1 MNIGIVGLGH
11 LGKIHL
17 KLLSEIPDF
26 NVTAIYDLNETL
38 TEELAQLYQTKAC
51 LSYDELLQAC
61 DVVSIVTPT
70 PSHFELAG
78 KAIKL
83 GKHVFLE
90 KPATDSF
97 ETTNQL
103 IRLSN
108 EANVIVQVG
117 HVERFNPGFIV
128 AKPFIDTPIVFE
140 ANRLAK
146 YNVRSTD
153 VSVVLDLMIHDIDL
167 LLSITNSRVKKISA
181 NGSKVVSQTADVAN
195 ARIEFD
201 NGLVANLSV
210 NRVSPENVRSVKIF
224 QKNTYITVNLL
235 DKTALVQKVITEKSA
250 GNDPEIIEKLITG
263 NPTNAIKMELE
274 SFFQSI
280 TAKSAVAV
288 SLKDAEAALKI
299 VHEIELQIN
308 SN

>member
-17 KLLSEIPDF
+17 KLLAEIPEF
-26 NVTAIYDLNETL
+26 TITAIYDLNQSL
-38 TEELAQLYQTKAC
+38 TAELAQLYQTKAC
-51 LSYDELLQAC
+51 TSYEELLSLC
-61 DVVSIVTPT
+61 DVISIVTPT

-78 KAIKL
+78 KAIKK

-90 KPATDSF
+90 KPSTDSF
-97 ETTNQL
+97 ETTSQL
-103 IRLSN
+103 IRLSA

-117 HVERFNPGFIV
+117 HVERFNPGFIG
-128 AKPFIDTPIVFE
+128 AKPFIDHPIVFE

-167 LLSITNSRVKKISA
+167 LLSITRAQVKKISA
-181 NGSKVVSQTADVAN
+181 NGSKVVSATADVAN

-201 NGLVANLSV
+201 NGMVANLSV
-210 NRVSPENVRSVKIF
+210 NRVSPENVRTVKIF

-250 GNDPEIIEKLITG
+250 SNEPEIIEKFITG

-274 SFFQSI
+274 SFYHSI
-280 TAKSAVAV
+280 TSRNAVAV
-288 SLKDAEAALKI
+288 TLKDAEAALKI
-299 VHEIELQIN
+299 VHEIEEQIN
-308 SN
+308 LQ